1 MLAFIALEN
10 GDHAAAMDHYEQ
22 ALDKAEVVHQ
32 KQSITLELADVLL
45 TIGDFGSSLNLVQS
59 VLDEAM
65 PRTPL
70 YNRAEEL
77 FGRIE
82 FAQSAG

>member
-1 MLAFIALEN
+1 MLAFIAFEN

-22 ALDKAEVVHQ
+22 ALHKADVVHQ
-32 KQSITLELADVLL
+32 KQNIALDLADALL
-45 TIGDFGSSLNLVQS
+45 TIGDFGRSLDLVQT
-59 VLDEAM
+59 VLDEAT

-70 YNRAEEL
+70 HNRAEEL

-82 FAQSAG
+82 FARSAG